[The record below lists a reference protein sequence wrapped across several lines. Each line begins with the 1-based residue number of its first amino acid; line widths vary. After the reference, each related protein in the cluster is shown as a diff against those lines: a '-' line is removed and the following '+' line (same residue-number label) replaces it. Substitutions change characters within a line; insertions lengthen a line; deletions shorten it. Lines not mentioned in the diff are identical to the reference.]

1 MDVHKGLVL
10 RVPQVPALIL
20 SPGGHIAKK
29 GFSKIIIGAQWLK
42 PETTKAECSVLR
54 IVLMEVDRLSD
65 RISELMVHIKSSA
78 LVLRLLS
85 SWMIMVVVIV
95 DEFVEVA
102 LCNCLVPSALFSS
115 PWSSYR

>member
-10 RVPQVPALIL
+10 RVPQVPAFIL

-78 LVLRLLS
+78 LALRCHSLRQLG
-85 SWMIMVVVIV
+85 WM
-95 DEFVEVA
+95 
-102 LCNCLVPSALFSS
+102 
-115 PWSSYR
+115 W